1 MKENKWEYFLSSWL
15 HRESIF
21 TTYYQLSTEKEKVS
35 ALLIGFLGLIKW
47 YIVSRD
53 HIMIVIERKEKFA
66 LWQKKLPK
74 SIMICGVEK
83 DVKRQAKY
91 KNLLSM
97 WHKYKL
103 LLA

>member
-1 MKENKWEYFLSSWL
+1 M
-15 HRESIF
+15 ESIF
-21 TTYYQLSTEKEKVS
+21 TTYYQLSTDSTREEEKVS

-53 HIMIVIERKEKFA
+53 HIMIVIERKEKLV

-74 SIMICGVEK
+74 SIVICGVEK